1 MSIMYS
7 LGEQDIVKDMVG
19 SKAFNLDILLKI
31 GVNVPKAFAVTTQAC
46 NLYNERMT
54 LPDDFQG
61 ELLQNILKLEKKTG
75 KKLGGLENPL
85 LLSVRSGAVISM
97 PGMMDTILNLGL
109 NFEVVEALAK
119 KNLRPKFAYNCYLR
133 FIKMFS
139 EIAGDIPKEAI
150 DKQIADFAKAIKVE
164 DIDEAD
170 HKDIKTLCE
179 LLKLEY
185 KKHTQTDFPETPIDQ
200 LTLAVK
206 AVFDSWNNKRA
217 VAYRNYYGISHKLG
231 TGVVVQE
238 MVFGN
243 MGQNSAT
250 GVAFTRNPN
259 TGEKQ
264 LFGEYLRNAQGEDV
278 VDGSSTP
285 LNLSQL
291 EIESPRLYEELYN
304 TCQKLESEFK
314 DMQDIEFTVEDGEL
328 FILQTR
334 VGKRTVKSAIKIAF
348 DLFQSGTITEEEML
362 MRINPKEL
370 PQLLHPVISK
380 TSRLQKI
387 GQGLGVSFGAC
398 KGLIALSIEKA
409 I

>member
-1 MSIMYS
+1 
-7 LGEQDIVKDMVG
+7 
-19 SKAFNLDILLKI
+19 
-31 GVNVPKAFAVTTQAC
+31 
-46 NLYNERMT
+46 
-54 LPDDFQG
+54 
-61 ELLQNILKLEKKTG
+61 
-75 KKLGGLENPL
+75 
-85 LLSVRSGAVISM
+85 
-97 PGMMDTILNLGL
+97 
-109 NFEVVEALAK
+109 
-119 KNLRPKFAYNCYLR
+119 
-133 FIKMFS
+133 MFS

-348 DLFQSGTITEEEML
+348 DLFQSGTITDEEML
-362 MRINPKEL
+362 MRINPIDL
-370 PQLLHPVISK
+370 
-380 TSRLQKI
+380 
-387 GQGLGVSFGAC
+387 
-398 KGLIALSIEKA
+398 KGDRTC
-409 I
+409 